1 MSAYYFR
8 IKYAE
13 HIVPDYEGGEF
24 SDLAS
29 AKEDASESLRE
40 LVGRAILSKGRP
52 DLPLAI
58 QIWDA
63 DGQFAAE
70 VHIDAAIPQIALR
83 SRER

>member
-1 MSAYYFR
+1 MSTYYFR
-8 IKYAE
+8 IKYAA

-40 LVGRAILSKGRP
+40 LVGRAILSKQP

-58 QIWDA
+58 EICDA
-63 DGQFAAE
+63 DGHLAAE
-70 VHIDAAIPQIALR
+70 VHIDASIAQIAR
-83 SRER
+83 FSRDR